1 MAYCSISDV
10 KDKTVDVIITSAGW
24 TDTDVQARIDEGAEI
39 IDTNLIPIGYSQSD
53 LTSAPLIKRLN
64 ILYARYAIYRD
75 IYARTQPS
83 KTDEA
88 GFVKWKDE
96 FFELL
101 EKIKSMQMLLVN
113 ANGIIVKPNNV
124 SITIVPI
131 INTSDVK
138 RIFNLTDSK
147 TWKIKELTYSDEDV
161 IGNQ

>member
-24 TDTDVQARIDEGAEI
+24 VDTDVQNRIDEGAEI
-39 IDTNLIPIGYSQSD
+39 IDTNLIPLGYSQAD
-53 LTSAPLIKRLN
+53 LNTAPLIKRLN
-64 ILYARYAIYRD
+64 VLYARYAIYRD

-96 FFELL
+96 FYELL
-101 EKIKSMQMLLVN
+101 EKIKLMQMLLVN
-113 ANGIIVKPNNV
+113 NDGVVIKPNNV
-124 SITIVPI
+124 SLTVVPI
-131 INTSDVK
+131 INTGDVK

-147 TWKIKELTYSDEDV
+147 TWKIKELTYSDDDV
-161 IGNQ
+161 IGEQ

>member
-1 MAYCSISDV
+1 MAYCSISEV
-10 KDKTVDVIITSAGW
+10 KDKTVDVIISSAGW
-24 TDTDVQARIDEGAEI
+24 VDTDVQERINEGAEI
-39 IDTNLIPIGYSQSD
+39 IDTNLVPIGYSQSD

-64 ILYARYAIYRD
+64 VLYARYAIYRD

-101 EKIKSMQMLLVN
+101 EKIKTMQMLLVN
-113 ANGIIVKPNNV
+113 NDGVVIKPNNV
-124 SITIVPI
+124 SLTIVPI
-131 INTSDVK
+131 INTGDVK

-147 TWKIKELTYSDEDV
+147 GWKIKEATYSDEDV
-161 IGNQ
+161 IGKQ